1 MVLFSDTADP
11 LFGRDLT
18 ITLLSVLV
26 PEATNLIRA
35 AEVAVTVFVAVT
47 VAAVDVAFA
56 LIDRMTLTSSRE
68 GKTGGCATRCLLNN
82 ANCIFECRS
91 I

>member
-35 AEVAVTVFVAVT
+35 AEVVTVFVAVT

-56 LIDRMTLTSSRE
+56 LIDRMTLTGSRE

-82 ANCIFECRS
+82 ANCIFGCRS